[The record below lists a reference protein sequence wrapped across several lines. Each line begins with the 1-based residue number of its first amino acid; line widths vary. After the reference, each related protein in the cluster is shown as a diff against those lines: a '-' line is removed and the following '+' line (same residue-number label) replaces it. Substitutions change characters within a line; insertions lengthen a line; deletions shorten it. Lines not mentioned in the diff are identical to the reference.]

1 MRNMITNNQVL
12 LGLSGGVDS
21 TAAALLL
28 KEKGYKVTG
37 LFLDVI
43 GNRGSDVNAAEA
55 VAEQLCIDFLYK
67 DVSQQFNE
75 DVIQYFCRAYVEGIT
90 PNPCVQCNPLV
101 KFNVLTKTADE
112 LGIHWIATGHYA
124 RIFNNSNEEPYFIY
138 KARSFEK
145 DQSYMLY
152 RLDQDVL
159 SRLLLPL
166 GELKSKEEVRELVK
180 EKGIPN
186 SETKDSQEICFIKN
200 HDYTDYIINKGY
212 ENKPGDFLNKDGKVI
227 GRHKGIIHYTIGQR
241 KNLGQTFGK
250 PKYVVQIS
258 PRDNTVT
265 LGDYED
271 LFKITVYATESFFTA
286 FPHVSDVLPNMYR
299 ERALQAKIRYA
310 APVAEARVYQEVE
323 KTLQIHFREPQRA
336 VTPGQSIVFYDG
348 EKLIGGAIIQA

>member
-1 MRNMITNNQVL
+1 MRNMITNNHVL

-37 LFLDVI
+37 LFLDVM
-43 GNRGSDVNAAEA
+43 GNRGSDVNVAEA
-55 VAEQLCIDFLYK
+55 VAGQLCIDFLYK
-67 DVSQQFNE
+67 DVSKQFNE

-112 LGIHWIATGHYA
+112 LGISWIATGHYA

-180 EKGIPN
+180 EKGITN

-212 ENKPGDFLNKDGKVI
+212 ENKPGDFLNMDGKVI
-227 GRHKGIIHYTIGQR
+227 GQHKGIIHYTIGQR

-250 PKYVVQIS
+250 PKYVVQIT
-258 PRDNTVT
+258 PLDNTVT
-265 LGDYED
+265 LGDYRD
-271 LFKITVYATESFFTA
+271 LFKTTVYATEPLFTA
-286 FPHVSDVLPNMYR
+286 FPHVSDVLPNKYR
-299 ERALQAKIRYA
+299 ERMLQAKIRYA
-310 APVAEARVYQEVE
+310 APAAEARVNQEIG
-323 KTLQIHFREPQRA
+323 KSLQIHFREPQRA

>member
-37 LFLDVI
+37 LFLDVM
-43 GNRGSDVNAAEA
+43 GNRGSDVNAAES
-55 VAEQLCIDFLYK
+55 VAGQLCIDFLYK

-124 RIFNNSNEEPYFIY
+124 RIFNNSNEDPYFIY

-152 RLDQDVL
+152 RLNQDVL

-166 GELKSKEEVRELVK
+166 GELNSKEEVRELVK
-180 EKGIPN
+180 ERGISN
-186 SETKDSQEICFIKN
+186 AETKDSQEICFIKN
-200 HDYTDYIINKGY
+200 HNYTDYIINKGY
-212 ENKPGDFLNKDGKVI
+212 ENKPGDFLNMDGKVI

-250 PKYVVQIS
+250 PKYVVQIN

-265 LGDYED
+265 LGDYGD
-271 LFKITVYATESFFTA
+271 LFRTTVYATEPFFTA
-286 FPHVSDVLPNMYR
+286 FPHVSGVLPNKYK

-310 APVAEARVYQEVE
+310 APAAEARVYQEVE
-323 KTLQIHFREPQRA
+323 KTLQIQFREPQRA